1 MVAPLTLALYA
12 IGRRSKA
19 VRAGQRL
26 QDEIDRERE
35 KEDRA
40 YSREQSLIKMRI
52 KGQEES
58 SRRLGEEALERERM
72 LMKERQEAA
81 QRLTVWGIDPE
92 NTEKGL
98 QKFSPEDHDYTT
110 FNQQWLQFGNNDPQ
124 KVADT
129 PDYEKIYIN
138 KTTGD
143 IVNAFPEGQKDDHVF
158 GGYRNKKDP
167 SDIKY
172 QPDPLLTKLL
182 KKPEINVEPVTTEI
196 EEAYAFDANGDKV
209 TFTGPDA
216 RTQATKHLNKPKVRE
231 WYRSNDMKLEYTVEE
246 TVTTAKGDKTTS
258 QRVNTSSV
266 SPFAEAANKVA
277 KEEVPT
283 LVFQRPTVDGV
294 TPDPIELISTTD
306 TLREDLGKFDTELI
320 NLGITSPKAAKDMF
334 AGSDTYNT
342 SIRSLAGL
350 IVQDASSLNAKTGR
364 VVVNGILRTDPVA
377 YMARFGGMR
386 HLPNLI
392 PALRQITAQSEV
404 EDLEPIIQDNL
415 DRTGNSEAL
424 VGTYPADSEG
434 QATITVVSSLPD
446 RYTGAV
452 NEFKSRLVN
461 DLKMTERQA
470 STWIQDNMV
479 AYVPDTDLQEVEA
492 NQPRLELLEYM
503 FNKRVGGQPNGT
515 LFYDVFKTVVNE
527 NNTSYNDVQKT
538 VIRAFVAQDN
548 GLSFDDKINFLQL
561 ITEVN
566 TGSGAAALAYEAL
579 VGDPEADIADFT
591 AEKRASA
598 QAYANAKRNLVGFIS
613 TFYHPTERNPD
624 GSPKLLPAG
633 TQVSNVVL
641 LADGAMYYAD
651 MFFRPLLQQ
660 VLGED
665 YVQGAERQI
674 SGRGEAVATMQQSL
688 FGPRSQFNTF
698 STSATEAEQRA
709 EAARRGM
716 SYESFM
722 ERERAARQEV
732 QEMFQT
738 TAMFGDDEANLQ
750 YAMRAYYRFMTAYS
764 LASAVQGGTGGRTI
778 SDQDVLN
785 FLKAFNTDRY
795 ISDPALEVGVL
806 KGVLESVEYQE
817 KVALNIGRGGK
828 VARATLKYMSFPG
841 SGVDQ
846 DMMALARGAGVRI
859 TDAPPE
865 DTGEDAA
872 AATSSASYTAD
883 DLQKVID
890 GFPSFRTLNTQT
902 PLGPVRTI
910 DELKSINPTLSDTDI
925 RNILN
930 PPI

>member
-52 KGQEES
+52 EGQEES
-58 SRRLGEEALERERM
+58 SRRLGKEALERERM
-72 LMKERQEAA
+72 LMKERAEAA
-81 QRLTVWGIDPE
+81 QTLTIWGIDPQ
-92 NTEKGL
+92 NTAKGL
-98 QKFSPEDHDYTT
+98 QKFSQNDHDYTT
-110 FNQQWLQFGNNDPQ
+110 FDQQWLQFGNNEPQ

-129 PDYEKIYIN
+129 PDYERFYIE
-138 KTTGD
+138 KTTGN
-143 IVNAFPEGQKDDHVF
+143 IVNTYPEGEKDNYVL
-158 GGYRNKKDP
+158 GGYRNK
-167 SDIKY
+167 SDHS
-172 QPDPLLTKLL
+172 DMRPLPNPVLTTLL
-182 KKPEINVEPVTTEI
+182 KKPEINVEPITTEV
-196 EEAYAFDANGDKV
+196 EEVFAFDAKGNEVK
-209 TFTGPDA
+209 FTGPDA
-216 RTQATKHLNKPKVRE
+216 RPQATKHLNKPGVRE
-231 WYRSNDMKLEYTVEE
+231 WYRSNDMKLEYRVDE
-246 TVTTAKGDKTTS
+246 TVTIAKGDKMTS
-258 QRVNTSSV
+258 RRVNTSSV

-306 TLREDLGKFDTELI
+306 TLREDLGKFDTKLMS
-320 NLGITSPKAAKDMF
+320 LGITTPKAAKDMF

-350 IVQDASSLNAKTGR
+350 IVQDASSLNAQTGR
-364 VVVNGILRTDPVA
+364 VVVNGILRADPVA

-386 HLPNLI
+386 NLPNLI

-415 DRTGNSEAL
+415 DRTGNSQAL

-434 QATITVVSSLPD
+434 QSTITLVSSLPD
-446 RYTGAV
+446 RYAGAV
-452 NEFKSRLVN
+452 NEFSSRLIN
-461 DLKMTERQA
+461 DLKMTDRQA

-503 FNKRVGGQPNGT
+503 FNKRVGGQPTGT
-515 LFYDVFKTVVNE
+515 LFYDVFKTTVNE

-538 VIRAFVAQDN
+538 VIKAFVDQDN

-566 TGSGAAALAYEAL
+566 TGSSAASLAYQAL
-579 VGDPEADIADFT
+579 VGDPEADMTDFIR
-591 AEKRASA
+591 EKRASA

-641 LADGAMYYAD
+641 LADGVMYYAD

-674 SGRGEAVATMQQSL
+674 SGRSEAVATMQQSL

-785 FLKAFNTDRY
+785 FLKAFNTDRF

-846 DMMALARGAGVRI
+846 DMMALARGVGVRI

-865 DTGEDAA
+865 DTSQDAA
-872 AATSSASYTAD
+872 AATASTDYTAD
-883 DLQKVID
+883 DVQKVID
-890 GFPSFRTLNTQT
+890 AFPSFRSLTVST
-902 PLGPVRTI
+902 PLGTVRTM
-910 DELKSINPTLSDTDI
+910 DELQQLNPTLTDADI

-930 PPI
+930 PPM